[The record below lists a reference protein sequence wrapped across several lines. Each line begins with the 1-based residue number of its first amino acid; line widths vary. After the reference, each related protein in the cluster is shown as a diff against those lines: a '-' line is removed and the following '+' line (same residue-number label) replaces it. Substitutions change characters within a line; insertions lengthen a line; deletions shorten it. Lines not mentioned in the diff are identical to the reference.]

1 VTAPAAFWVGEDGAR
16 ACRTCAA
23 TGRATTTD
31 EAFADAVTHYTAT
44 HDTEPL
50 TEENPC
56 STPRT

>member
-50 TEENPC
+50 TEENP
-56 STPRT
+56 